1 MEPAALY
8 LRLSQEDGERWGE
21 SQSISNQRTFLSQY
35 CRQNGFTVSACYID
49 DGYTGTNFNRPG
61 FQKLIQDIEQGKVK
75 TVITKDLSRL
85 GRDYIE
91 TGRYVD
97 CFFPEKGVR
106 YIAVNDGV
114 DTGSEES
121 AGNDMSAFKTVFNDF
136 YAKDVSKKVRSAL
149 TAKRRAGQFIGAWAP
164 YGYQK
169 DPSCPGRLQPDPDSA
184 PVVQRIYRDFLK
196 GKSIRSIAGSLTQEG
211 IPTPLEK
218 RGSLKGTG
226 RWNES
231 TIRRILTCE
240 TYVGNLTQN
249 QSKTVSYK
257 VKKRVSV
264 PKEEWIV
271 VPNTHEP
278 LISKE
283 EFQMAQQIF
292 STRPSAQEPKEQH
305 LLSGLVFCG
314 GCGSPMTFVKDGPRT
329 YLVCSSSRRYPG
341 SCKTHCIREDQVEQ
355 TLLDSLRE
363 LCKNIPPQSLYPE
376 FPKKSRE
383 LAARELRSAKEQL
396 DFYQRTSREAENFP
410 NIRRQFLGYCEAWQ
424 RKVDALEE
432 ELTAENP
439 EDRRKLAAR
448 ELLGF
453 EQPERPAIQA
463 LVKKIVVHGD
473 KSLDLHFLFPD
484 PREGF
489 LADK

>member
-21 SQSISNQRTFLSQY
+21 SQSISNQRTFLTQY
-35 CRQNGFTVSACYID
+35 CRENGFTVSGCYID

-61 FQKLIQDIEQGKVK
+61 FQRLLQDIERGDVK

-97 CFFPEKGVR
+97 RYFPEKGVR

-114 DTGSEES
+114 DTGREES

-136 YAKDVSKKVRSAL
+136 YARDVSKKVRSAL
-149 TAKRRAGQFIGAWAP
+149 TAKRRAGEFIGAWAP

-169 DPSCPGRLQPDPDSA
+169 DPARPGRLVPDPDGA
-184 PVVQRIYRDFLK
+184 LIVRRIYRDFLK
-196 GKSIRSIAGSLTQEG
+196 GESVRGIARSLTREG
-211 IPTPLEK
+211 VPTPLEK
-218 RGSLKGTG
+218 RGETRSGKGA
-226 RWNES
+226 WNES

-240 TYVGNLTQN
+240 TYAGNLTQN

-257 VKKRVSV
+257 VKKRVPI
-264 PKEEWIV
+264 PKKEWIV

-292 STRPSAQEPKEQH
+292 STRPSPQEPKDRH

-314 GCGSPMTFVKDGPRT
+314 DCGSPMTFVKDGPRT
-329 YLVCSSSRRYPG
+329 YLVCSASRRYPG
-341 SCKTHCIREDQVEQ
+341 SCRTHCIREDQVEQ
-355 TLLDSLRE
+355 TLLESLRS
-363 LCKNIPPQSLYPE
+363 LCEKVAPQSLYPE

-383 LAARELRSAKEQL
+383 LAAKELRNAKEQL
-396 DFYQRTSREAENFP
+396 AFYRRTSREAEKFP
-410 NIRRQFLGYCEAWQ
+410 NIQRQFLGYCELWQ

-439 EDRRKLAAR
+439 EDRRELAAK
-448 ELLGF
+448 ELLRL
-453 EQPERPAIQA
+453 EQPGRTVIQA

-473 KSLDLHFLFPD
+473 KSLDFYFCFPD
-484 PREGF
+484 PR
-489 LADK
+489 